1 MLAFKILQPFYFS
14 WFYKNLLTIT
24 ITLLLI
30 SHRERFVMDFEKLTE
45 LIIQLEVD
53 LIGSAVQE
61 ALKEKKSPFDVLN
74 ALTKGMDEVGRRYE
88 QKEYYLTELVLA
100 GETMK
105 EAFKVLKPALAAADK
120 STNKV
125 KIILATVKGDN
136 HDIGKNILGSLL
148 LSSGFEL
155 YDLGMD
161 VSDSVIVNK
170 VKETGANIIA
180 LSSLLTMTVEQIKVV
195 HEALKKAGLR
205 DKVKLIVGGAP
216 LNKDLA
222 MKLGA
227 DDFAED
233 AVDGVKHIK
242 KLAAS

>member
-1 MLAFKILQPFYFS
+1 MGL
-14 WFYKNLLTIT
+14 
-24 ITLLLI
+24 
-30 SHRERFVMDFEKLTE
+30 VMDFEKLTE
-45 LIIQLEVD
+45 LIIELEVD
-53 LIGSAVQE
+53 DIADAVKE
-61 ALKEKKSPFDVLN
+61 ALEKDNKDPFDVLN

-88 QKEYYLTELVLA
+88 EKEYYLTELVLA

-105 EAFKVLKPALAAADK
+105 EAFKVLQPALAKADQSLDK
-120 STNKV
+120 T

-161 VSDSVIVNK
+161 VSEDVIVEK
-170 VKETGANIIA
+170 VKETGAKIIA
-180 LSSLLTMTVEQIKVV
+180 LSSLLTMTVEQIKAVD
-195 HEALKKAGLR
+195 EALKNAGVR

-216 LNKDLA
+216 LNMDLA
-222 MKLGA
+222 KKLGA

-242 KLAAS
+242 KLAEM

>member
-1 MLAFKILQPFYFS
+1 
-14 WFYKNLLTIT
+14 
-24 ITLLLI
+24 
-30 SHRERFVMDFEKLTE
+30 MDFEKLTE
-45 LIIQLEVD
+45 LIIELEVD
-53 LIGSAVQE
+53 DIADAVKE
-61 ALKEKKSPFDVLN
+61 AIDEDKDPFDILN

-88 QKEYYLTELVLA
+88 EKEYYLTELVLA

-105 EAFKVLKPALAAADK
+105 EAFTVLQPALAAADTSSDK
-120 STNKV
+120 I

-161 VSDSVIVNK
+161 VDENTIVEK
-170 VKETGANIIA
+170 VKETGASIIA
-180 LSSLLTMTVEQIKVV
+180 LSSLLTMTVEQINVV
-195 HEALKKAGLR
+195 HEALKAAGLR

-216 LNKDLA
+216 LNEELA
-222 MKLGA
+222 KKLGA
-227 DDFAED
+227 DDFADD

-242 KLAAS
+242 ELAVK

>member
-1 MLAFKILQPFYFS
+1 M
-14 WFYKNLLTIT
+14 
-24 ITLLLI
+24 
-30 SHRERFVMDFEKLTE
+30 EFENLTE
-45 LIIQLEVD
+45 LIIELEVD
-53 LIGSAVQE
+53 DIADAVKE
-61 ALKEKKSPFDVLN
+61 ALEDDGKDPFEILN

-88 QKEYYLTELVLA
+88 EKEYYLTELVLA

-105 EAFKVLKPALAAADK
+105 EAFKILQPALAAADT
-120 STNKV
+120 SQEKV
-125 KIILATVKGDN
+125 KIILGTVKGDN

-161 VSDSVIVNK
+161 VDENAIVDK
-170 VKETGANIIA
+170 VKETGASIIA

-195 HEALKKAGLR
+195 DEALKTAGLR

-216 LNKDLA
+216 LNMELA
-222 MKLGA
+222 KQLGA

-242 KLAAS
+242 KLAGV

>member
-1 MLAFKILQPFYFS
+1 
-14 WFYKNLLTIT
+14 
-24 ITLLLI
+24 
-30 SHRERFVMDFEKLTE
+30 
-45 LIIQLEVD
+45 
-53 LIGSAVQE
+53 
-61 ALKEKKSPFDVLN
+61 
-74 ALTKGMDEVGRRYE
+74 MDEVGKRYE
-88 QKEYYLTELVLA
+88 EKEYYLTELVLA

-105 EAFKVLKPALAAADK
+105 EAFKVLQPALAEADSSQEK
-120 STNKV
+120 T
-125 KIILATVKGDN
+125 KIILGTVKGDN

-161 VSDSVIVNK
+161 VDENAIVEK
-170 VKETGANIIA
+170 VKETGATIVA

-195 HEALKKAGLR
+195 DETLKAAGLR

-216 LNKDLA
+216 LNMDLA
-222 MKLGA
+222 KKLGA

-242 KLAAS
+242 KLAGV